1 MKLQYQ
7 LPSFYGKILPA
18 DVLKISLEE
27 KKATCDNCAMSRP
40 QYSGKNPY
48 EPDLKCCTFHPF
60 LPNFLVG
67 AILQDSSLQSGAEV
81 LREKIRR
88 REYAL
93 PVGMVAPVRYQL
105 EFKAK
110 KENEFGQR
118 RDFLCPYYDTEHNNC
133 TVWRYRGVVCTT
145 FFCKSSYGKDGKVF
159 WSELSDYLSYVEMA
173 LMEEALV
180 MLDFSPRQ
188 VSELSG
194 FLNRETGTV
203 TEKRSWVLPADLY
216 KKLWNGYDD
225 PEKFY
230 KKTFEIAQSLDKKSF
245 DEIIGDLGHQLHD
258 RALRAYDALR
268 KI

>member
-1 MKLQYQ
+1 MKFQYQ

-18 DVLKISLEE
+18 DILKISLEE
-27 KKATCDNCAMSRP
+27 KKATCDSCAMSRP
-40 QYSGKNPY
+40 KYRGTNPY

-67 AILQDSSLQSGAEV
+67 AILQDPALQAGADV

-93 PVGMVAPVRYQL
+93 PIGMVAPVRYQL

-118 RDFLCPYYDTEHNNC
+118 RDWLCPYYDTEGNNC
-133 TVWRYRGVVCTT
+133 RVWRYRGVVCTT
-145 FFCKSSYGKDGKVF
+145 FFCKSSYGKDGKTF
-159 WSELSDYLSYVEMA
+159 WSEMSDYLSYVEMA

-180 MLDFSPRQ
+180 QLDFSPRQ
-188 VSELSG
+188 VSELTDY
-194 FLNRETGTV
+194 LNREDGTLS
-203 TEKRSWVLPADLY
+203 ERRSWILPADLHRR
-216 KKLWNGYDD
+216 LWNGYDN

-230 KKTFEIAQSLDKKSF
+230 KKAFAIAQSLDKKSF
-245 DEIIGDLGHQLHD
+245 DELIGELGHQLQD
-258 RALRAYDALR
+258 KVLLACDGLR
-268 KI
+268 KS